1 MTARPGLP
9 SFEYVRPGTLDEA
22 VRLLVEQ
29 GSAARLLMGGTDLFV
44 RMRDGALRPQ
54 TLIDVKGLPGM
65 QEMVYDPQQGL
76 AVGAAVTMNQ
86 LARHPDVLAR
96 YPLLAEAANSV
107 ASYQL
112 RNRATVG
119 GNLCNASPCADLA
132 PATLVLEGQFVLY
145 GPRGQ
150 RTVPSEAFFAGPGR
164 SVTHADEV
172 MTAIH
177 YPLPPAGSAGRYLKL
192 GRNKLGDLALV
203 SVAVL
208 GYPDAAAPSGFG
220 FRIALGSVA
229 PVPLRVPEA
238 EEVLARQID
247 EGAGFRLAAQ
257 KAVEAASPIDDVRAS
272 AAYRSAMV
280 HNLTLRGLRE
290 VWGRLSA
297 GQGGA
302 A

>member
-1 MTARPGLP
+1 
-9 SFEYVRPGTLDEA
+9 VRPDTFHEA
-22 VRLLVEQ
+22 AHMLADS
-29 GSAARLLMGGTDLFV
+29 GGAARLLMGGTDLLV
-44 RMRDGALRPQ
+44 RMRDGALCPD

-65 QEMVYDPQQGL
+65 RDLIYDPRQGL
-76 AVGAAVTMNQ
+76 AVGAAVTMNE
-86 LARHPDVLAR
+86 LARRPEVAAH

-132 PATLVLEGQFVLY
+132 PATLVLEGRLVLI
-145 GPRGQ
+145 GLGVE
-150 RTVPSEAFFAGPGR
+150 RTVPAGAFFTGPGR
-164 SVTHADEV
+164 TVLAEDEIMMALEV
-172 MTAIH
+172 PI
-177 YPLPPAGSAGRYLKL
+177 PPAGSVGRYLKL

-208 GYPDAAAPSGFG
+208 GYPDETAPSGFG

-229 PVPLRVPEA
+229 PVPLRAVEA
-238 EEVLARQID
+238 EGVLVQ
-247 EGAGFRLAAQ
+247 RLDGEASLHAAAQ

-272 AAYRSAMV
+272 AAYRRAMV

-290 VWGRLSA
+290 VWQQVRA
-297 GQGGA
+297 EQGGA
-302 A
+302 G